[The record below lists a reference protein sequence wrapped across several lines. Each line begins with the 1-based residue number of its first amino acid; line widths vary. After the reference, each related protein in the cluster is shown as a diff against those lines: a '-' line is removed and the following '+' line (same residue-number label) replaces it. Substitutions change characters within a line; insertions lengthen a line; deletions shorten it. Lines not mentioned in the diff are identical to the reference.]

1 MPRRVLRPWER
12 RALPDP
18 DYKFASV
25 VARQFINKLMSE
37 GKQSVAERVFYGAL
51 DQVKTKSKDE
61 PMAVLTRALERVR
74 PLLEVKPRRV
84 GGATYQV
91 PIEVRQERG
100 NALAMRWLITAARQR
115 TGKAMA
121 IRLAQELLDAANNE
135 GTAVKKRDDMH
146 KMAEANKAF
155 AHYRW

>member
-12 RALPDP
+12 RALPAP
-18 DYKFASV
+18 DYKFASF
-25 VARQFINKLMSE
+25 VARQFINKLMSQ

-51 DQVKTKSKDE
+51 DQVKVKSKDE

-91 PIEVRQERG
+91 PIEVRPERG